1 MFETYDFLSLER
13 SSAFQQRQMRS
24 LFSRYYKLGS
34 NYQGKMKR
42 YQEAEEVN
50 HRRKTNLV
58 DKLDES
64 VRRKAFLEG
73 RKEHLLTASVDHV
86 VYRSVLS
93 GQHYGWEVI
102 YLTALVPGN
111 P

>member
-24 LFSRYYKLGS
+24 LFSRHYKLGS

-42 YQEAEEVN
+42 YQETEEVN

-58 DKLDES
+58 DKLDELK
-64 VRRKAFLEG
+64 RRQAFLQG
-73 RKEHLLTASVDHV
+73 RKERLLAAKDNHA

-93 GQHYGWEVI
+93 GYHYG
-102 YLTALVPGN
+102 
-111 P
+111 

>member
-24 LFSRYYKLGS
+24 LFSRHYKLGS

-42 YQEAEEVN
+42 YQETEEVN

-58 DKLDES
+58 DKLDEL
-64 VRRKAFLEG
+64 RRRQAFLEG
-73 RKEHLLTASVDHV
+73 RKERLLAAKVNHA
-86 VYRSVLS
+86 VYRSVL
-93 GQHYGWEVI
+93 
-102 YLTALVPGN
+102 
-111 P
+111 

>member
-1 MFETYDFLSLER
+1 MHYDFLSLER

-34 NYQGKMKR
+34 YYQGKMKK
-42 YQEAEEVN
+42 YQETEEVN

-73 RKEHLLTASVDHV
+73 RKERLLAAKVNHA
-86 VYRSVLS
+86 VYRLVLS
-93 GQHYGWEVI
+93 GYHYG
-102 YLTALVPGN
+102 
-111 P
+111 